1 MPALILSA
9 SVTLEAR
16 QRAASAGADEFLGK
30 PFDAA
35 ELIQQI
41 DRLGAQTS
49 RGRMTT
55 SSANQPQPIKPNLTV
70 VSSRPKF
77 PNHSD
82 IDSDFSSERD
92 FQSDLVDRSRLSQ
105 LEDIA
110 RDSSFLG
117 ELIAGFV
124 RDVDEI
130 LEKTDHAVLSENK
143 RAIPDL
149 MHSLKG
155 AAVGVGA
162 IKLAALASELD
173 QSYEQSKIR
182 DIASRVAEI
191 KDCFASTSVFLR
203 QYLQL
208 HLH

>member
-1 MPALILSA
+1 MA
-9 SVTLEAR
+9 TN
-16 QRAASAGADEFLGK
+16 
-30 PFDAA
+30 
-35 ELIQQI
+35 
-41 DRLGAQTS
+41 
-49 RGRMTT
+49 
-55 SSANQPQPIKPNLTV
+55 SANESQPTKPNLTV
-70 VSSRPKF
+70 VSTRPRF
-77 PNHSD
+77 PSSSD
-82 IDSDFSSERD
+82 IDAECALANEL
-92 FQSDLVDRSRLSQ
+92 QSDLVDRSRLAQ

-124 RDVDEI
+124 GDVDEI
-130 LEKTDHAVLSENK
+130 LVKTDHAIRCENK

-162 IKLAALASELD
+162 IKLAALATELD
-173 QSYEQSKIR
+173 QSYEQLKILE
-182 DIASRVAEI
+182 ISNRVADI
-191 KDCFASTSVFLR
+191 KDCSAATSAFLR